1 MVDLTVTFE
10 VPARILNGLA
20 DGRFTRVGGVIV
32 NRDGGVVAW
41 LREGGASAVDSNS
54 PLGLE
59 SLSLGLQVTTLAVS
73 VVGFSL
79 LYARLKAVE
88 QQLKDIESTLAEQ
101 KRDGEWRD
109 WKEMAARFV
118 PVVASSE
125 MVDGVHLIPAEETR
139 RAILVGAIGE
149 LGKAKEY
156 FRHVV
161 TGMMDQRRETHRIR
175 EFETSYR
182 TWVAASS
189 AHVKAAEGVGGRWAA
204 NLCSSFLDRHRE
216 FSEGLRAAIGDYT
229 RGLGADDWDRGKD
242 RRKTLLDQA
251 SQVEE
256 IFRGHVMRLE
266 WEADNEISSLEFEP
280 DPDIGA
286 SPVAHPATVE
296 PSTPRRCIQSPS
308 RCSTSGS

>member
-10 VPARILNGLA
+10 VPARILKGLA
-20 DGRFTRVGGVIV
+20 DGHFRRVGGVIV

-41 LREGGASAVDSNS
+41 LREGGASTLGSNS
-54 PLGLE
+54 PLGLG

-79 LYARLKAVE
+79 LQARLKVVQ
-88 QQLKDIESTLAEQ
+88 QQLKDIESSLAEQ

-109 WKEMAARFV
+109 WKEMVARFV

-125 MVDGVHLIPAEETR
+125 MVDGVHLVPSEETR
-139 RAILVGAIGE
+139 RAILVSAIGE

-161 TGMMDQRRETHRIR
+161 TGMIDQRREVHRIE

-182 TWVAASS
+182 AWVAASS
-189 AHVKAAEGVGGRWAA
+189 AHAKAAEGVGGSWAA

-216 FSEGLRAAIGDYT
+216 FSEELRAAIGDYT
-229 RGLGADDWDRGKD
+229 RGLGADDWDSAKD
-242 RRKTLLDQA
+242 RRKTLLKQA

-266 WEADNEISSLEFEP
+266 WEADNGMSSLEFEP
-280 DPDIGA
+280 DPDSVKRHDGLI
-286 SPVAHPATVE
+286 VYEVE
-296 PSTPRRCIQSPS
+296 H
-308 RCSTSGS
+308 SGG